1 MATRGCPFMNLSR
14 ICSRRAGTPALRSA
28 SSTTGVIIVTGCA
41 RLISGSRNLLECIL
55 TKWAQYTITT
65 HAVQCSMFNTTHTFV
80 GILVAQTGAGKWAKY
95 GTLTAVVAANLPDI
109 DSVAGLWGTATYLE
123 HHRGIT
129 HT

>member
-55 TKWAQYTITT
+55 TKCAQYTITT
-65 HAVQCSMFNTTHTFV
+65 HAVQCSMFNSTHTLV
-80 GILVAQTGAGKWAKY
+80 GLLVAKTGLEKQCRYAAA
-95 GTLTAVVAANLPDI
+95 TAVIASNLPDI
-109 DSVAGLWGTATYLE
+109 DSVAALWGTATY
-123 HHRGIT
+123 I
-129 HT
+129 